1 MTLAPPVLLL
11 ALCTVALLCA
21 CSSNMITQPQ
31 DVVFPDSNVR
41 FRGHVLPFLTVTC
54 ANGGCH
60 SDIAG
65 AAGIRLTS
73 YSSIMFDRP
82 NLIVPNRPSESV
94 IIQVL
99 EGVLPHPFGS
109 LDQRVTSN
117 HVRGMRQ
124 WVAEGALNN

>member
-1 MTLAPPVLLL
+1 MVLAPHAFVLAFA
-11 ALCTVALLCA
+11 ALFVLCA

-60 SDIAG
+60 SDITA

-82 NLIVPNRPSESV
+82 NLIVPSRPNESV
-94 IIQVL
+94 IIQIL
-99 EGVLPHPFGS
+99 DGILPHPFGNIQ
-109 LDQRVTSN
+109 QRVTAN
-117 HVRGMRQ
+117 HIRGMRQ
-124 WVAEGALNN
+124 WVTEGALNN

>member
-1 MTLAPPVLLL
+1 MTLAPQVVVLT
-11 ALCTVALLCA
+11 LCAVALLCA
-21 CSSNMITQPQ
+21 CSSNVITNPQ

-41 FRGHVLPFLTVTC
+41 FRGHVQPFLTVTC

-60 SDIAG
+60 SDITA

-99 EGVLPHPFGS
+99 EGVLPHPFGG
-109 LDQRVTSN
+109 LDQRITSN
-117 HVRGMRQ
+117 HVVGMRR

>member
-1 MTLAPPVLLL
+1 MPLIPHVMLLLL
-11 ALCTVALLCA
+11 AVMLLWA
-21 CSSNMITQPQ
+21 CSGTTITQPQ

-41 FRGHVLPFLTVTC
+41 FRGHVLPFITVTC

-60 SDIAG
+60 SDITA

-82 NLIVPNRPSESV
+82 NLIVPSRPNESV
-94 IIQVL
+94 INQIL
-99 EGVLPHPFGS
+99 EGVLPHPFGN
-109 LDQRVTSN
+109 LQQRVTAN

>member
-1 MTLAPPVLLL
+1 MPLIPHVMLLLL
-11 ALCTVALLCA
+11 AVLLLCA
-21 CSSNMITQPQ
+21 CSGTTITQPQ

-60 SDIAG
+60 SDITA

-82 NLIVPNRPSESV
+82 NLIVPSRPNESV
-94 IIQVL
+94 IIQIL
-99 EGVLPHPFGS
+99 EGVLPHPFGN
-109 LDQRVTSN
+109 LQQRVTAN

-124 WVAEGALNN
+124 WVTEGALNN

>member
-1 MTLAPPVLLL
+1 MPHGSIIVVFTLL
-11 ALCTVALLCA
+11 ALATMAA
-21 CSSNMITQPQ
+21 CSSSTITQPQ

-41 FRGHVLPFLTVTC
+41 FRGQVLPFLTVTC

-60 SDIAG
+60 SDITA

-82 NLIVPNRPSESV
+82 NLIVPSRPNESV
-94 IIQVL
+94 IIQIL
-99 EGVLPHPFGS
+99 EGVLTHPFGN
-109 LDQRVTSN
+109 LQQNITAN

>member
-1 MTLAPPVLLL
+1 MGLAPHALVLILA
-11 ALCTVALLCA
+11 ALCVLCA

-41 FRGHVLPFLTVTC
+41 FRGHVQPFLTVTC

-60 SDIAG
+60 SDITA

-82 NLIVPNRPSESV
+82 NLIVPSRPNESV
-94 IIQVL
+94 IIQIL
-99 EGVLPHPFGS
+99 DGILPHPFGNI
-109 LDQRVTSN
+109 LQGVTAN
-117 HVRGMRQ
+117 HIRGMRQ
-124 WVAEGALNN
+124 WVTEGALNN

>member
-1 MTLAPPVLLL
+1 MPHSSIIVIL
-11 ALCTVALLCA
+11 ALVVLAMMA
-21 CSSNMITQPQ
+21 SCSSSTITQPE

-60 SDIAG
+60 SDITA

-82 NLIVPNRPSESV
+82 NLIVPSRPNESV

-99 EGVLPHPFGS
+99 DNILPHPFGN
-109 LDQRVTSN
+109 LQQRITAN
-117 HVRGMRQ
+117 HIRGMRQ
-124 WVAEGALNN
+124 WVSEGALNN

>member
-1 MTLAPPVLLL
+1 MPLIPHVMLLLL
-11 ALCTVALLCA
+11 AVPVLCA
-21 CSSNMITQPQ
+21 CSGTTITQPQ

-60 SDIAG
+60 SDITA

-82 NLIVPNRPSESV
+82 NLIVPSRPNESV
-94 IIQVL
+94 IIQIL
-99 EGVLPHPFGS
+99 EGVLPHPFGN
-109 LDQRVTSN
+109 LQQRVTAN

-124 WVAEGALNN
+124 WVTEGALNN

>member
-1 MTLAPPVLLL
+1 MPLIPHVMLLLL
-11 ALCTVALLCA
+11 AVLLLCA
-21 CSSNMITQPQ
+21 CSGTTITQPQ

-60 SDIAG
+60 SDITA

-73 YSSIMFDRP
+73 YSTIMFDRP
-82 NLIVPNRPSESV
+82 NLIVPSRPNESV
-94 IIQVL
+94 IIQIL
-99 EGVLPHPFGS
+99 EGVLPHPFGN
-109 LDQRVTSN
+109 LQQRVTAN

>member
-1 MTLAPPVLLL
+1 MVLAPHALVLAIA
-11 ALCTVALLCA
+11 ALFVLCA

-60 SDIAG
+60 SDITA

-82 NLIVPNRPSESV
+82 NLIVPSRPNESV
-94 IIQVL
+94 IIQIL
-99 EGVLPHPFGS
+99 DGILPHPFGNIQ
-109 LDQRVTSN
+109 QRVTAN
-117 HVRGMRQ
+117 HIRGMRQ
-124 WVAEGALNN
+124 WVTEGALNN

>member
-1 MTLAPPVLLL
+1 MVLAPHACILVIAALL
-11 ALCTVALLCA
+11 VLCA
-21 CSSNMITQPQ
+21 CSSNVITNPQ

-60 SDIAG
+60 SDITAAG
-65 AAGIRLTS
+65 GIRLTS

-82 NLIVPNRPSESV
+82 NLIVPSRPNESV
-94 IIQVL
+94 IIQIL
-99 EGVLPHPFGS
+99 EGVLPHPIGS
-109 LDQRVTSN
+109 IQQLVTAN